1 MTSRIPSPS
10 KASPS
15 APAQTLAQ
23 EHLLRRAQALRLPG
37 LLSHWDQ
44 VSTAPWV
51 PELLQWEEEERGAN
65 SMQRRLARSKIG
77 AFKPIAD
84 FDWTWPKVCD
94 RSAIEELMSL
104 QFMAE
109 HANAILIGPN
119 GIGKTTIARNI
130 AYQALCAG
138 RTVLFVTAA
147 DMLATLSTTDS
158 ASTLERR
165 LRNFSSFDLLCIDE
179 VGYLSYSNQHAD
191 LLFELLNRRYEKK
204 STLVT
209 TNRAFSQWNE
219 VFPNAA
225 CVVSMIDRLIHKADI
240 IGIEGDSFRL
250 KEAQERTAR
259 RKARRP
265 GACS

>member
-1 MTSRIPSPS
+1 MTSRIPSRSTAP
-10 KASPS
+10 PS
-15 APAQTLAQ
+15 APAQTPAQ
-23 EHLLRRAQALRLPG
+23 VDLLRRAQALRLPG

-51 PELLQWEEEERGAN
+51 PELLRWEEEERGAN

-94 RSAIEELMSL
+94 RGAVEELMSL

-147 DMLATLSTTDS
+147 DMLATLSTT
-158 ASTLERR
+158 
-165 LRNFSSFDLLCIDE
+165 
-179 VGYLSYSNQHAD
+179 
-191 LLFELLNRRYEKK
+191 
-204 STLVT
+204 
-209 TNRAFSQWNE
+209 NRAFSQWHE

-265 GACS
+265 GASS

>member
-1 MTSRIPSPS
+1 MMNRSPS
-10 KASPS
+10 RSTPPS
-15 APAQTLAQ
+15 SVTADLLAQTP
-23 EHLLRRAQALRLPG
+23 LLRRAKALRLLG
-37 LLSHWDQ
+37 LVTHWEQ
-44 VSTAPWV
+44 VSAAPWL
-51 PELLQWEEEERGAN
+51 PDLLQWEEDERGAH

-84 FDWTWPKVCD
+84 FDWAWPKVCD
-94 RSAIEELMSL
+94 RAAVEELLSL

-109 HANAILIGPN
+109 YANAILIGPN

-130 AYQALCAG
+130 AYQAVCAG
-138 RTVLFVTAA
+138 HTVLFVTAA
-147 DMLATLSTTDS
+147 DMLASLTTTDS
-158 ASTLERR
+158 ASRLERR
-165 LRNFSSFDLLCIDE
+165 LRYFASFDLLCIDE

-204 STLVT
+204 CTLVT
-209 TNRAFSQWNE
+209 TNRAFSQWHE

-240 IGIEGDSFRL
+240 IALEGESFRL
-250 KEAQERTAR
+250 KEAQERSSR

-265 GACS
+265 GASS